1 MIVMRQILEEIS
13 IFKIN
18 NYKCCLYKNLY
29 CIETLNLVSLLHIIE
44 YRKMKQTNFSLPI
57 IRNIK
62 IEFSYDRYVILL
74 VFYIHNFSY

>member
-29 CIETLNLVSLLHIIE
+29 CIETLNLVSLLHTIE
-44 YRKMKQTNFSLPI
+44 YRKNETNKSFITYHS
-57 IRNIK
+57 K
-62 IEFSYDRYVILL
+62 Y
-74 VFYIHNFSY
+74 